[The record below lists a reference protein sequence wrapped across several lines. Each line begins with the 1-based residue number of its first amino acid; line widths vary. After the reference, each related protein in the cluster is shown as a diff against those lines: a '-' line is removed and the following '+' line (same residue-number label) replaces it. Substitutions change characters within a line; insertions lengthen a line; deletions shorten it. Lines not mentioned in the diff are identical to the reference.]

1 MEDEDIIR
9 KGIRNSVPWESCES
23 YVVGEAS
30 NGIEGRK
37 LIEELKPDIVI
48 TDINMPVMDG
58 LQMIASTKSVFD
70 YVAII
75 LTGYSDFEY
84 AMDAIRNGVSTYE
97 FLKPLHMEEMKE
109 ALEQAVLESK
119 NIHYLRERNE
129 KVKELENIS
138 LIEEKTCFDPVI
150 QQILQYIE
158 EHYQEKI
165 VLSDLE
171 EVLHYSERYINQK
184 FRKALGTTVIEYLNR
199 FRIQKALAMLKNKN
213 TVIAEVG
220 FLCGIGDYK
229 YFNRR
234 IQKIYRVLCQ
244 GISEQSVIKYRTKL
258 FGIFSICSG

>member
-1 MEDEDIIR
+1 MYSVLLVEDEDIIR
-9 KGIRNSVPWESCES
+9 KGIRSSVPWESCES
-23 YVVGEAS
+23 YVIGEAS
-30 NGIEGRK
+30 NGIEGK
-37 LIEELKPDIVI
+37 MLIEELKPDIVI

-58 LQMIASTKSVFD
+58 LQMIANTKNIFD

-84 AMDAIRNGVSTYE
+84 AMEAIRNGVSTYV
-97 FLKPLHMEEMKE
+97 LKPLNMEEMKE

-129 KVKELENIS
+129 KTKELENIS
-138 LIEEKTCFDPVI
+138 LIEEKKCIDPVV

-171 EVLHYSERYINQK
+171 EVLHYSERYINLK
-184 FRKALGTTVIEYLNR
+184 FRKVLGTTVIEYLNR
-199 FRIQKALAMLKNKN
+199 LRIQKALALLKDRN
-213 TVIAEVG
+213 TVIADVG

-229 YFNRR
+229 YFNHVFKKYIGCSAREY
-234 IQKIYRVLCQ
+234 QNRVL
-244 GISEQSVIKYRTKL
+244 
-258 FGIFSICSG
+258 

>member
-1 MEDEDIIR
+1 VEDEDIIR
-9 KGIRNSVPWESCES
+9 KGIRSSVPWESCES
-23 YVVGEAS
+23 YVIGEAS
-30 NGIEGRK
+30 NGIEGK
-37 LIEELKPDIVI
+37 MLIEELKPDIVI

-58 LQMIASTKSVFD
+58 LQMIANTKNIFD

-84 AMDAIRNGVSTYE
+84 AMEAIRNGVSTYV
-97 FLKPLHMEEMKE
+97 LKPLNMEEMKE

-129 KVKELENIS
+129 KTKELENIS
-138 LIEEKTCFDPVI
+138 LIEEKKCIDPVV

-171 EVLHYSERYINQK
+171 EVLHYSERYINLK
-184 FRKALGTTVIEYLNR
+184 FRKVLGTTVIEYLNR
-199 FRIQKALAMLKNKN
+199 LRIQKALALLKDRN
-213 TVIAEVG
+213 TVIADVG

-229 YFNRR
+229 YFNHVFKKYIGCSAREY
-234 IQKIYRVLCQ
+234 QNRVL
-244 GISEQSVIKYRTKL
+244 
-258 FGIFSICSG
+258 